1 MSQNTL
7 PELKFD
13 VRVLALGFLY
23 WLTFLLV
30 LEPDN
35 IVRTLR
41 AGHQLD
47 WSEEIVRILG
57 ASLLGC
63 AVTPILLE
71 QVRRFPVEGVH
82 WGRRAILQIA
92 GCGAVATVLI
102 ALSCVLAGW
111 FLRSEHRP
119 MGTALGQEMISNGLL
134 LAFTVAAFV
143 AILHAIRL
151 VRQTQ
156 TAPHPETVASGNGF
170 IPVKTRGR
178 LTLVDIE
185 EIDWIEAQGNYLAVH
200 TGGAV
205 HLVRESLA
213 RMETRLDPS
222 RFVRV
227 HRGVIVAVDRVR
239 SITPVAAGDAN
250 LILKN
255 GATLRASRTYRDRLD
270 AVWPH

>member
-7 PELKFD
+7 SAPRFD

-35 IVRTLR
+35 IAR
-41 AGHQLD
+41 ALHAGSPLQ
-47 WSEEIVRILG
+47 WSEEVVRILG

-63 AVTPILLE
+63 AITPILLE
-71 QVRRFPVEGVH
+71 QVRRFPVEGAH
-82 WGRRAILQIA
+82 WGRRVFLQII
-92 GCGAVATVLI
+92 GCGAVAAVLI
-102 ALSCVLAGW
+102 ALSCVLADW

-119 MGTALGQEMISNGLL
+119 IATALGQEMISNGLL

-151 VRQTQ
+151 VRQTAQ
-156 TAPHPETVASGNGF
+156 RSENAAPADGF
-170 IPVKTRGR
+170 IPVRTRGR

-185 EIDWIEAQGNYLAVH
+185 EIDWIEAQGNYLALH
-200 TGGAV
+200 AGGAI

-213 RMETRLDPS
+213 RLEARLDPS
-222 RFVRV
+222 RFVRI
-227 HRGVIVAVDRVR
+227 HRGTIVAVDRVR

-250 LILKN
+250 VTLKD
-255 GATLRASRTYRDRLD
+255 GAILRASRTYRDRIDTLKR
-270 AVWPH
+270 